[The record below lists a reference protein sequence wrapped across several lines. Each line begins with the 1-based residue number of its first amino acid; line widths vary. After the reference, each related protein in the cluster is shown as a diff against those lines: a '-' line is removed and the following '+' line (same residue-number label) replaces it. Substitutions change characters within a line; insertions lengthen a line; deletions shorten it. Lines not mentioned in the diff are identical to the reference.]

1 MLRLFLDLNQD
12 SQKKNNQNN
21 DLGLS
26 GFVMRR
32 QNCSSSFFGVEYL
45 FNEAWRYLKFI
56 YSEKVTKFCEI
67 STLLLAYVVPVKS
80 KVEISQNFV
89 AISEYMNFNKFS
101 PTVLKCLII
110 AGPNSLFFKI
120 SYTTKAPSH
129 LKVYMSNET

>member
-12 SQKKNNQNN
+12 SQKKKINQNN

-56 YSEKVTKFCEI
+56 YSEKVTKFFE
-67 STLLLAYVVPVKS
+67 S
-80 KVEISQNFV
+80 KVGGRFRKILWPSQ
-89 AISEYMNFNKFS
+89 
-101 PTVLKCLII
+101 
-110 AGPNSLFFKI
+110 KI
-120 SYTTKAPSH
+120 
-129 LKVYMSNET
+129 